1 MNKIKHFMKLLIPSV
16 LVIACMV
23 VPASADNLANSTVG
37 MGIKN
42 MLNDLSSFGM
52 VIGPTV
58 GGAAAVYFLI
68 RRSMADEQDGKM
80 WSRRIWI
87 AVICGVA
94 VLLVSGIISL
104 ISSYF

>member
-1 MNKIKHFMKLLIPSV
+1 MNKIKRVFKRSIS
-16 LVIACMV
+16 AV
-23 VPASADNLANSTVG
+23 VVLANLMVRARAADLTNSTIGVG
-37 MGIKN
+37 IRN
-42 MLNDLSSFGM
+42 ILNDISSFGM
-52 VIGPTV
+52 VIGPTI
-58 GGAAAVYFLI
+58 GGAAAAYFLI

-87 AVICGVA
+87 AIICGVA